1 MERHIVYN
9 YSGFKKSPRQVY
21 RNPHLNDGAPLQ
33 VKISSAR
40 WSQRGWITSA
50 IVHGTA
56 TPTPAW
62 RRISPKGAIPP
73 GPRSHMCWSLALKNC
88 LLLAGGCFKATIV
101 TSFIRF
107 GAGICRRLPVCSGIC
122 CSKVLTLFSGWMQ
135 IRCFCGCISVA
146 PCSVR
151 KKRQAGMCCWV
162 QQPGRH
168 NVLITIYSI
177 FGIFSSIAGRLCHL
191 TKYWFYYHEACAG

>member
-88 LLLAGGCFKATIV
+88 LLLAGGCFKATLHRHV
-101 TSFIRF
+101 VLLGLGWYLPQAASLLRNLLQQGADFVFWMDADSLFLWLHFCSPMFCLQKKTSWD
-107 GAGICRRLPVCSGIC
+107 
-122 CSKVLTLFSGWMQ
+122 VLLSAATWTS
-135 IRCFCGCISVA
+135 
-146 PCSVR
+146 
-151 KKRQAGMCCWV
+151 
-162 QQPGRH
+162 
-168 NVLITIYSI
+168 
-177 FGIFSSIAGRLCHL
+177 
-191 TKYWFYYHEACAG
+191 